1 MKRILGAVAVL
12 VFTGAYSLASIAD
25 DAKGPERVVEG
36 TGEVVTSPG
45 EIVEGVAEE
54 TEEKGA
60 VGVVTGT
67 AKGTVN
73 AAGQAVEGAV
83 DVGAGVVETVLEPLT
98 GDKQ

>member
-1 MKRILGAVAVL
+1 MMRILGAIAVL
-12 VFTGAYSLASIAD
+12 AFTGVSFAD

-45 EIVEGVAEE
+45 EIVEGIAEE
-54 TEEKGA
+54 TEDKGA

-73 AAGQAVEGAV
+73 AAGQAVEGAA
-83 DVGAGVVETVLEPLT
+83 DIATGVVETVLDPLT
-98 GDKQ
+98 DD

>member
-1 MKRILGAVAVL
+1 MMRILGAVAVL
-12 VFTGAYSLASIAD
+12 AFTGVFSLASFAD
-25 DAKGPERVVEG
+25 EAKGPERVVEG

-54 TEEKGA
+54 TEDKGA

-73 AAGQAVEGAV
+73 AAGQAVEGAA
-83 DVGAGVVETVLEPLT
+83 DIATGVVETVLDPVT
-98 GDKQ
+98 DD

>member
-1 MKRILGAVAVL
+1 MMRILGAFAVL
-12 VFTGAYSLASIAD
+12 VFTGALPFVSFAD

-36 TGEVVTSPG
+36 TEAVVTSPG

-54 TEEKGA
+54 TEDKGA

-83 DVGAGVVETVLEPLT
+83 DMGAGVVETVLDPLT
-98 GDKQ
+98 ED

>member
-1 MKRILGAVAVL
+1 MMRILAAVAVL
-12 VFTGAYSLASIAD
+12 VFAGVSFAEDT
-25 DAKGPERVVEG
+25 KGPEKVVEG
-36 TGEVVTSPG
+36 TGEVVTYPG

-73 AAGQAVEGAV
+73 AAGQAVEGAA
-83 DVGAGVVETVLEPLT
+83 DIATGVVETVLDPLT
-98 GDKQ
+98 EE